1 MSTGADG
8 KSGRLR
14 GRAAIVTG
22 GDSANY
28 DG

>member
-14 GRAAIVTG
+14 GRAAIVTC

-28 DG
+28 DA